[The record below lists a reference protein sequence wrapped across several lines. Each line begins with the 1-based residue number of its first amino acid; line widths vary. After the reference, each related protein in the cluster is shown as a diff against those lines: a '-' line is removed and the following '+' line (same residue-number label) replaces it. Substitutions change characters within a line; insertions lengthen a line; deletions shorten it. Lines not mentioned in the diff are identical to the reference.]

1 MDSRL
6 DTDYYNVEKI
16 DGDIERAKK
25 HFKGLN
31 PNHRK
36 NMGDM
41 FEGIFSESK
50 VDKILER
57 YFETE
62 KTENTKK
69 TTITENRKVVVN
81 RIKNL
86 SESISQ
92 EVASTKF
99 TRNNPTAKLIGKT
112 NKSNLVFEHNN
123 KQVRIST
130 KGEIL

>member
-1 MDSRL
+1 LRL
-6 DTDYYNVEKI
+6 I
-16 DGDIERAKK
+16 API
-25 HFKGLN
+25 
-31 PNHRK
+31 
-36 NMGDM
+36 
-41 FEGIFSESK
+41 
-50 VDKILER
+50 
-57 YFETE
+57 

-99 TRNNPTAKLIGKT
+99 TKNNPTAKLIGKT
-112 NKSNLVFEHNN
+112 TKNVLVFEHNN
-123 KQVRIST
+123 TKVRIST